1 MRLGQ
6 QFGVPSAHAH
16 FRAETKEEKAHTMN
30 PTGQSDTSES
40 KSPHTEGEHFG
51 DRWSTRKSEL
61 PPETLTGE
69 LGQPAGDI
77 EIVAD
82 EMTSLPPAG
91 RTSAEGEL
99 DVLVELDQG
108 GGGWFRWWY
117 IPATLVPVAAGAA
130 TTLWLVNRR
139 RRLARR
145 QRQLAVLR
153 MYSGLADRTSGWWN
167 DLTGPRAIRRARKTT
182 RRAAKSARSS
192 ANDLNDRAAAVLA
205 AIGAVALAE
214 RARMLWERSARS
226 ARAVRRPTRASEA
239 RKARARAEWRQTIAA
254 WLNGANASARS
265 QAASMLSGATAP
277 VRGALSSAS
286 ARTQGALTAAGDSV
300 SSTARTMRAFA
311 FGAVL
316 SSIATYLGL
325 TRRRADQPMAGET
338 TGRQVPRSG
347 RSRSSGSTPQA
358 AAGGRGR

>member
-1 MRLGQ
+1 
-6 QFGVPSAHAH
+6 
-16 FRAETKEEKAHTMN
+16 MN

-61 PPETLTGE
+61 PPDTLTGE
-69 LGQPAGDI
+69 LGEPAGDI
-77 EIVAD
+77 EIVAA
-82 EMTSLPPAG
+82 EMTAFPPAG
-91 RTSAEGEL
+91 RTGAESEL
-99 DVLVELDQG
+99 DVLVELDQR

-139 RRLARR
+139 QRLARR

-167 DLTGPRAIRRARKTT
+167 DLTGPRATRRARKTT

-192 ANDLNDRAAAVLA
+192 ANDLNDRAAAVIA
-205 AIGAVALAE
+205 AIGAAALAE

-226 ARAVRRPTRASEA
+226 ARVVRRPTRASEA
-239 RKARARAEWRQTIAA
+239 QKARARAEWRQTIAA

-265 QAASMLSGATAP
+265 QAASMFSGATAP

-286 ARTQGALTAAGDSV
+286 ARTQGAVQSVGARTQGALIAAGDSV
-300 SSTARTMRAFA
+300 NSTARTIRAFA

-325 TRRRADQPMAGET
+325 TRRRAGQPMAGET
-338 TGRQVPRSG
+338 TGGQVPRSG
-347 RSRSSGSTPQA
+347 RSRSGGSTPQA